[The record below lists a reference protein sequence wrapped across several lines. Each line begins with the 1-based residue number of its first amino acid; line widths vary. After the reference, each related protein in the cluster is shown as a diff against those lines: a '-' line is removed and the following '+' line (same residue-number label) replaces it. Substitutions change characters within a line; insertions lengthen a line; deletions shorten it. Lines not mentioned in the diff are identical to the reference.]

1 MKNGMTA
8 LLKFRWTPETYLA
21 HERTAATKSEYLA
34 GEIFAMAGASEAH
47 NLIVTN
53 LIA

>member
-1 MKNGMTA
+1 MTA

-34 GEIFAMAGASEAH
+34 GEILRWLAPVK
-47 NLIVTN
+47 LTI
-53 LIA
+53 